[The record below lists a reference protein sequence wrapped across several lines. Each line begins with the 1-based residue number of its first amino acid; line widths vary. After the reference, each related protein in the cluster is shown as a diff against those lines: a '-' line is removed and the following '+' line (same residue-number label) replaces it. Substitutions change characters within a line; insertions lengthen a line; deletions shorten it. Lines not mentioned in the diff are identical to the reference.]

1 MSNSDSKQ
9 WKLTAITEA
18 LGDLELSVEDKL
30 TVGRGQDNDVVLGS
44 KQVSRQHAEL
54 TVVDDKLMVQDLGS
68 SNGTLVNDHKLEPH
82 QPTALAEQDT
92 LTFAA
97 FSFRVNQVA
106 VTPTIAP
113 AFVAD
118 EPESEVVEAEEVVEP
133 VADVEAPTAES
144 EPEDQTLAESNA
156 EAEQAK
162 QNAEAVD
169 RAGIEGLTEAE
180 LEDKLEEELE
190 GPIAMGD
197 PNQES
202 HNSKEEHFEELA
214 AEADPE
220 VHKAKQAAAAQLS
233 ATTNLHEN
241 VEEEA
246 VTEPEVTEPEVT
258 EPEVTE
264 PEVTE
269 PEVTEPEVTEP
280 EVVEPEVVEPEV
292 VEPEVVEPEVV
303 EPEVV
308 EPEAEKVAPATTEA
322 PVTEE
327 VLEESK
333 PAPELNNSF
342 NTVKEEPQHNVA
354 HVKNHTPAPN
364 TSSSGKNSTFLWMAL
379 ILVGL
384 AVALWLY
391 NSGTLA

>member
-269 PEVTEPEVTEP
+269 PEV
-280 EVVEPEVVEPEV
+280 VEPEVVEPEV

>member
-106 VTPTIAP
+106 VTPTVAP

-246 VTEPEVTEPEVT
+246 VTEPEV
-258 EPEVTE
+258 
-264 PEVTE
+264 
-269 PEVTEPEVTEP
+269 
-280 EVVEPEVVEPEV
+280 VEPEVVEPEV

-379 ILVGL
+379 ILVAL

>member
-118 EPESEVVEAEEVVEP
+118 EPESEIVEAEEVVEP

-246 VTEPEVTEPEVT
+246 VTEPEVTEPEV
-258 EPEVTE
+258 
-264 PEVTE
+264 
-269 PEVTEPEVTEP
+269 
-280 EVVEPEVVEPEV
+280 
-292 VEPEVVEPEVV
+292 VEPEVV

>member
-118 EPESEVVEAEEVVEP
+118 EPESEIVEAEEVVEP

-246 VTEPEVTEPEVT
+246 ATESEAAATESEAEAT
-258 EPEVTE
+258 K
-264 PEVTE
+264 
-269 PEVTEPEVTEP
+269 P
-280 EVVEPEVVEPEV
+280 EVVEPEVT
-292 VEPEVVEPEVV
+292 EPEVV

-327 VLEESK
+327 VLEENK

>member
-264 PEVTE
+264 PEV
-269 PEVTEPEVTEP
+269 
-280 EVVEPEVVEPEV
+280 VEPEVVEPEV

>member
-269 PEVTEPEVTEP
+269 PEVTEPEV
-280 EVVEPEVVEPEV
+280 VEPEVVEPEV
-292 VEPEVVEPEVV
+292 TEPEVV

>member
-106 VTPTIAP
+106 VTPTVAP

-169 RAGIEGLTEAE
+169 RAGIEGLTVAE

-246 VTEPEVTEPEVT
+246 ATESEAEATK
-258 EPEVTE
+258 
-264 PEVTE
+264 
-269 PEVTEPEVTEP
+269 
-280 EVVEPEVVEPEV
+280 
-292 VEPEVVEPEVV
+292 PEVV

-327 VLEESK
+327 VLEENK

>member
-269 PEVTEPEVTEP
+269 PEVTEPEV
-280 EVVEPEVVEPEV
+280 
-292 VEPEVVEPEVV
+292 VEPEVV